1 MKGNIIGFMDKTLQ
15 YFEQILQIPSP
26 SRDEGRMIAFLEE
39 FFGNLGYQKRKD
51 EWGNMLFYTDSDGE
65 KILFSAHMDTVPPA
79 VNPHVV
85 KTEDG
90 YVTDGTTA
98 LGADDKAAIAVMMRL
113 AEDKP
118 ENVVFLFSIAE
129 EIGLFGAGKLTK
141 KFFEDFNIPYSYV
154 LDAENPVGDM
164 ITRAPGK
171 TRITLTFHGKSAHA
185 GFRIEEGINA
195 IELASEFVTKLDK
208 GRFEDGSTLNIGSF
222 MAPGTTNVV
231 PEKAELVMEMRA
243 VDTERLLE
251 IERNTT
257 ELARKINPEVDIKV
271 EHLYYG
277 YDLLPSSPIIRYSR
291 NKVPNLKITSTMG
304 GSDASHLN
312 NLGLPAVVLSIGYLG
327 AHSHQERIAKAEF
340 IKLSLLVR
348 NLLKN

>member
-1 MKGNIIGFMDKTLQ
+1 MDKTLQ
-15 YFEQILQIPSP
+15 YLERILAIPSP
-26 SRDEGRMIAFLEE
+26 SRQEEKMISFLET
-39 FFGNLGYQKRKD
+39 FFSDLGYQKRKD
-51 EWGNMLFYTDSDGE
+51 EWGNMLFYLNMEGE
-65 KILFSAHMDTVPPA
+65 KILLSAHMDTVPPA
-79 VNPHVV
+79 VEPHVV
-85 KTEDG
+85 KTEDT
-90 YVTDGTTA
+90 YMTDGTTA

-141 KFFEDFNIPYSYV
+141 EFFEGFNIPYSYV

-171 TRITLTFHGKSAHA
+171 TRITMTFHGKSAHA

-195 IELASEFVTKLDK
+195 IELASQFITRLEK

-222 MAPGTTNVV
+222 LSPGTTNVV
-231 PEKAELVMEMRA
+231 PEKAEIVMEMRA
-243 VDTERLLE
+243 VDKERLLE
-251 IERNTT
+251 IEKNTT
-257 ELARKINPEVDIKV
+257 ELAREVNPEVDIKV

-277 YDLLPSSPIIRYSR
+277 YDLLPSSSIIRYSR
-291 NKVPNLKITSTMG
+291 KKVPELKITSTMG

-327 AHSHQERIAKAEF
+327 AHSHQERIAKTEF
-340 IKLSLLVR
+340 IKLSILIRHLT
-348 NLLKN
+348 KQ

>member
-1 MKGNIIGFMDKTLQ
+1 MDKTLQ
-15 YFEQILQIPSP
+15 YFEQILTIPSP
-26 SRDEGRMIAFLEE
+26 SRHEEKMISFLET
-39 FFGNLGYQKRKD
+39 FFEKLGYEKRKD
-51 EWGNMLFYTDSDGE
+51 EWGNMLFYLDKESE
-65 KILFSAHMDTVPPA
+65 KILLSAHMDTVPPA
-79 VNPHVV
+79 VEPHVV
-85 KTEDG
+85 KTDDA
-90 YVTDGTTA
+90 YITDGTTA

-141 KFFEDFNIPYSYV
+141 EFFEGFNIPYSYV

-164 ITRAPGK
+164 ITKAPGK
-171 TRITLTFHGKSAHA
+171 TRMTMTFHGRSAHA
-185 GFRIEEGINA
+185 GFRIEDGINA
-195 IELASEFVTKLDK
+195 IELASEFVTRLEK

-222 MAPGTTNVV
+222 LSPGTTNVV
-231 PEKAELVMEMRA
+231 PEKAEIVMEMRA
-243 VDTERLLE
+243 VDTGRLLE

-257 ELARKINPEVDIKV
+257 ALAREINPEVEIKV

-291 NKVPNLKITSTMG
+291 KKAPELKITSTMG

-327 AHSHQERIAKAEF
+327 AHSHQERIAKSEF
-340 IKLSLLVR
+340 IKLSILVR
-348 NLLKN
+348 HLIK

>member
-1 MKGNIIGFMDKTLQ
+1 MDKTLQ

-26 SRDEGRMIAFLEE
+26 SRDEGKMISFLED
-39 FFGNLGYQKRKD
+39 FFQDLGYEKRKD
-51 EWGNMLFYTDSDGE
+51 EWGNMLFYTDMDGE

-79 VNPHVV
+79 VEPHVV
-85 KTEDG
+85 KTDDA

-118 ENVVFLFSIAE
+118 DNVVFLFSIAE
-129 EIGLFGAGKLTK
+129 EIGLFGAGKLRRE
-141 KFFEDFNIPYSYV
+141 FFDGFNIPYSYV

-171 TRITLTFHGKSAHA
+171 TRITMTFHGKSAHA
-185 GFRIEEGINA
+185 GFRIEDGINA
-195 IELASEFVTKLDK
+195 IELASEFVTRLEK

-222 MAPGTTNVV
+222 MSPGTTNVV
-231 PEKAELVMEMRA
+231 PEKAEIVMEMRA
-243 VDTERLLE
+243 VDTDRLLE

-257 ELARKINPEVDIKV
+257 ELAREINPEVEIDV

-277 YDLLPSSPIIRYSR
+277 YDLLPSSDIVQFSR
-291 NKVPNLKITSTMG
+291 KKVPELKLTSTMG

-312 NLGLPAVVLSIGYLG
+312 KLGLPAVVLSIGYIG
-327 AHSHQERIAKAEF
+327 AHSHQERIEKAEF

-348 NLLKN
+348 NLMK